1 MTDSLKKVLFVL
13 NPKAGSRRAIQLQRQ
28 LIDAGSNIDFR
39 LTAYP
44 GHSKQIILEEMVHYD
59 VFVAV
64 GGDGTVNEVASV
76 LAGKEKALAV
86 FPTGSGNGFARE
98 FGFSDNLKQLLAAIE
113 RGKLHMADVCYL
125 NGHPSIH
132 MSGLGYDAAVAHDFA
147 HRKGRGFWNYLLS
160 TIRIY
165 FAKHTIEANIQWE
178 DQTINDRFF
187 MINLATIAQFGYGAK
202 IAPMANPTDGLLTM
216 VLVKPMPLI
225 HFFGFSAQLFLG
237 TLKPNRYVQYISTAS
252 PVTIQASSNHVHID
266 GDPIFL
272 KSPIKIEVHRGT
284 LKVVDTMLSKF

>member
-1 MTDSLKKVLFVL
+1 MTTSLKKVLFIL
-13 NPKAGSRRAIQLQRQ
+13 NPKAGSRKAIQLKKQ

-39 LTAYP
+39 LTAFP
-44 GHSKQIILEEMVHYD
+44 GHSKQIILEEMEHYD

-98 FGFSDNLKQLLAAIE
+98 FGFSNNLEQLLAAIE
-113 RGKLHMADVCYL
+113 RGKLHSADVCYL
-125 NGHPSIH
+125 NGHSSVH

-147 HRKGRGFWNYLLS
+147 HSKGRGFWNYLLS

-178 DQTINDRFF
+178 DQTIKDRFF

-225 HFFGFSAQLFLG
+225 HFLGFSARLFLG
-237 TLKPNRYVQYISTAS
+237 TLKPNHYVRYISTAG
-252 PVTIQASSNHVHID
+252 PITIQTSNKQVHID
-266 GDPIFL
+266 GDPVFL

-284 LKVVDTMLSKF
+284 LKVVDTKLSKF